1 LEALCWNASCFGW
14 CPPGGNISPS
24 LQRSDDG
31 GIDVISFLRASLWRS
46 RAFTACGA
54 LTSWVLGVWSAN
66 KLEA

>member
-1 LEALCWNASCFGW
+1 LEALCWDASCFGW